1 MSRYKLVDEDEVVH
15 GYSHNKAK
23 LIRYL
28 NEMYESQN
36 VNVNTLPCQFQII
49 KVKSHHL
56 NNARIT

>member
-36 VNVNTLPCQFQII
+36 VDVNTLPCQFQII
-49 KVKSHHL
+49 KVKIHNS
-56 NNARIT
+56 NNASVA